1 MGKKTIDMVAM
12 NTKKANAQNLTC
24 FIAFVAAAALAAI
37 MFVVACIMPVFVT
50 TTEITCWV
58 SMALEAAAICL
69 GFVSYW
75 IKVNALSE
83 V

>member
-1 MGKKTIDMVAM
+1 MSKRNIDMVAIQ
-12 NTKKANAQNLTC
+12 TKKANAQNLTC
-24 FIAFVAAAALAAI
+24 FIAFVATAVLAAI
-37 MFVVACIMPVFVT
+37 LMIVACVMPMFVT
-50 TTEITCWV
+50 TTAITCWI
-58 SMALEAAAICL
+58 SMAMEAMSVFL